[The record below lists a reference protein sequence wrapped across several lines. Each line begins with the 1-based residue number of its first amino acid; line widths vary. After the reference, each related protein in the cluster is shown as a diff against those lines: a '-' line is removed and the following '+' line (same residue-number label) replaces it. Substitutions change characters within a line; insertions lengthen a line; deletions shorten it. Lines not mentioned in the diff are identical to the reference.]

1 MLINMRYTP
10 SSICFL
16 LFWSFLSD
24 RNWPFSPDS
33 EWPFLSDA
41 NNVWAVVLDLSK
53 YFDTLNHDR
62 LIRELRKT
70 IKDEKVMIAI
80 KKFLKA
86 GVMENGVVIKTK
98 EGSPQGSLCGV
109 LHYAKLTGLY
119 PCYLPPLILIIS
131 T

>member
-41 NNVWAVVLDLSK
+41 NS
-53 YFDTLNHDR
+53 LNDDQKLTQKR
-62 LIRELRKT
+62 DKNSYTR
-70 IKDEKVMIAI
+70 D
-80 KKFLKA
+80 
-86 GVMENGVVIKTK
+86 
-98 EGSPQGSLCGV
+98 SLCIQNKE
-109 LHYAKLTGLY
+109 L
-119 PCYLPPLILIIS
+119 LIKIIEANDKYS
-131 T
+131 VIIELE